1 MEQGINMWKQIL
13 LICVGAF
20 ISILATAISKFVDSW
35 LNKQGDVIIYRKLV
49 YQKNSTNKSMGVYDE
64 HNETVLVVPLWIEIQ
79 NTKKIPII
87 IRDFSLELYK
97 DGNKIKKMRQIT
109 HEKSGNSEPEIYYG
123 DNGRYSFLI
132 QPESIMRYNLLY
144 ALKRNECKLDFD
156 EIKIS
161 YYNSNNR
168 QIIKK
173 FKEIRESWKS
183 NQLDIDEDWIKLY

>member
-20 ISILATAISKFVDSW
+20 ISILTTAISKFVDSW
-35 LNKQGDVIIYRKLV
+35 LNKRGDVIIYRKLV

-109 HEKSGNSEPEIYYG
+109 HEKSGNSELEIYYG

-183 NQLDIDEDWIKLY
+183 NQLDIDEDWIKLC